1 MNNQELKHYGVL
13 GMKWGKR
20 KANYNTSDDYNRA
33 RALEKKH
40 PSEMTNKELQELN
53 NRQQLEQ
60 NYKRNNPNAGKIAIA
75 AVAGAAAT
83 LGTVA
88 LLYTNSK
95 STVKAGYEVVDAC
108 KNAKANNLSFS
119 QGLKA
124 WSKMGGKKK

>member
-1 MNNQELKHYGVL
+1 MSNQELKHYGVL

-20 KANYNTSDDYNRA
+20 KARQTSSDYDRA

-53 NRQQLEQ
+53 NRQQLES
-60 NYKRNNPNAGKIAIA
+60 NYKRNNPNAAKVAIGV
-75 AVAGAAAT
+75 VAGVAAT

-95 STVKAGYEVVDAC
+95 QTVKAGYEVVDAC
-108 KNAKANNLSFS
+108 KNAKVNNLNFG
-119 QGLKA
+119 QALKSWA
-124 WSKMGGKKK
+124 KTGGKK

>member
-1 MNNQELKHYGVL
+1 MNNNELKHYGVL
-13 GMKWGKR
+13 GMKWGRR
-20 KANYNTSDDYNRA
+20 KEQYNTSEDHNRA
-33 RALEKKH
+33 RELEKKH
-40 PSEMTNKELQELN
+40 PSEMSNKELRELN
-53 NRQQLEQ
+53 DRQQLES
-60 NYKRNNPNAGKIAIA
+60 NYKRNNPNAAKIAITA
-75 AVAGAAAT
+75 AAAAAAT

-108 KNAKANNLSFS
+108 KNAKVNNLSFS